1 MNGAGTVG
9 FLRRHAPVGKFT
21 AYEKTKKLDLA
32 RLVGLKAPDPWG
44 VAILWASHLM
54 WVALISS
61 IEQPRRALLTAI
73 ANGLFYFGSDKSLF
87 VFRKKTPLTRK
98 TIAFVL

>member
-32 RLVGLKAPDPWG
+32 RLVDLKAPDPWG

-61 IEQPRRALLTAI
+61 IELPRRAPDCDREWPLLLWVRQI
-73 ANGLFYFGSDKSLF
+73 LVRVS
-87 VFRKKTPLTRK
+87 
-98 TIAFVL
+98 